1 MKRPYLLNLVK
12 SFGDETA
19 LYEATFPKTTTIQ
32 DIVEYALEQGY
43 TATIRLAGILVYS
56 CEGGTA
62 KYDTLPN
69 VSRNT
74 YIVKEMMVHG
84 GYRVW
89 TYDIKKTE
97 APIVNNREESYM
109 NGYSAGA
116 KEADRAMYLQGYI
129 DGRIAA
135 EKEFA
140 EKFGVVIPPK
150 SPRK

>member
-1 MKRPYLLNLVK
+1 MNQPYILHLVR
-12 SFGDETA
+12 SFCDETA
-19 LYEATFPKTTTIQ
+19 SYEASFPKTTTIQ

-56 CEGGTA
+56 CEGGTVQ
-62 KYDTLPN
+62 YDTLTN
-69 VSRNT
+69 DSRYT
-74 YIVKEMMVHG
+74 YIVKDMFVHG

-89 TYDIKKTE
+89 TFDIKKTE